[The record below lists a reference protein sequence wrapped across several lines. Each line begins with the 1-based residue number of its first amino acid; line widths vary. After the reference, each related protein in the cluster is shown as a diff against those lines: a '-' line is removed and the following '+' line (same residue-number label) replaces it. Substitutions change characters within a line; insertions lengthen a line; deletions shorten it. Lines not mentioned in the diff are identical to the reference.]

1 MKVPRAMLTR
11 APEPS
16 PPSSLTQVACPTG
29 MTRVLHILP
38 HEGGGGEALVDLL
51 GRLEGYEHERIHL
64 SADRSPVRGAPSI
77 ARSRMQLR
85 GRARSADVLHVVG
98 DSAAMIALPALR
110 RRPAVVGTHGL
121 HLLRR
126 ASGPAGAAVRARMR
140 GVLGAARAVVC
151 TSQAEFDELAA
162 LDPDAPLRLI
172 ANATPLVPADPA
184 ARNAARTALGIEAG
198 RVAVLFLGQLEERKR
213 PLDAVAAAERA
224 AAGGAPLVLLVAGEG
239 PLSAAVAE
247 RAGPAVR
254 PLGFRSDP
262 DALLAAADLLV
273 LPSER
278 EGLPLSVLEAMAHGR
293 PVVVSDGPGNPDA
306 AGEAG
311 VVVPVGDVDALA
323 AAMARLAGDRA
334 ERARLGALGRRRVL
348 REFSTERYLSSMDA
362 LFREVA

>member
-1 MKVPRAMLTR
+1 
-11 APEPS
+11 
-16 PPSSLTQVACPTG
+16 

-85 GRARSADVLHVVG
+85 GRARRADVLHVVG

-110 RRPAVVGTHGL
+110 RRPAVVSTQGL

-126 ASGPAGAAVRARMR
+126 ATGPAGAAVRARMR
-140 GVLGAARAVVC
+140 GVLDAARVVAC
-151 TSQAEFDELAA
+151 SSAAEREELTRLAPQAA
-162 LDPDAPLRLI
+162 LRTI
-172 ANATPLVPADPA
+172 HNGTPLAPSDPA
-184 ARNAARTALGIEAG
+184 AREATRAALGLGGGA
-198 RVAVLFLGQLEERKR
+198 VAALFLGQLEDRKR

-224 AAGGAPLVLLVAGEG
+224 AAAGAPLVLLVAGEG
-239 PLSAAVAE
+239 PLEGAVAE

-254 PLGFRSDP
+254 PLGFRSD
-262 DALLAAADLLV
+262 AESLLEAADLLV

-278 EGLPLSVLEAMAHGR
+278 EGLALSVLEAMAHGR
-293 PVVVSDGPGNPDA
+293 PVVVSDGPGNPEA
-306 AGEAG
+306 AGDAG
-311 VVVPVGDVDALA
+311 IVVPVGDVEALA

-334 ERARLGALGRRRVL
+334 ERTRLGRLGRQRVL
-348 REFSTERYLSSMDA
+348 SEFSTERYLTSMDA

>member
-1 MKVPRAMLTR
+1 
-11 APEPS
+11 
-16 PPSSLTQVACPTG
+16 

-51 GRLEGYEHERIHL
+51 GRLEGFEHERIHL
-64 SADRSPVRGAPSI
+64 GSARSPLRAAPSI
-77 ARSRMQLR
+77 ARSRTRLR
-85 GRARSADVLHVVG
+85 RRAGEADVLHAVG
-98 DSAAMIALPALR
+98 DAAAMIALPALR

-126 ASGPAGAAVRARMR
+126 ASGPAGILVRARMR
-140 GVLGAARAVVC
+140 AVLGAAGTVVC
-151 TSQAEFDELAA
+151 TSAAERDELAA
-162 LDPDAPLRLI
+162 LDPGAPLRVVM
-172 ANATPLVPADPA
+172 NATPLVPEDPR
-184 ARNAARTALGIEAG
+184 AREAARTALGLDAG
-198 RVAVLFLGQLEERKR
+198 RVVVLFLGQLEERKR

-224 AAGGAPLVLLVAGEG
+224 AAAGAPLVLLVAGEG
-239 PLSAAVAE
+239 PLSGAVAR

-254 PLGFRSDP
+254 PLGFRSDSG
-262 DALLAAADLLV
+262 ALLAAADLLV

-311 VVVPVGDVDALA
+311 IVVPVGDVDALA
-323 AAMARLAGDRA
+323 AALARLAGDRA

-348 REFSTERYLSSMDA
+348 REFSPERYLAVMDE
-362 LFREVA
+362 LFRELL